1 MYLPLAEFAHNNW
14 PNETT
19 GESPFFVLYGF
30 NPHADWMDKPSP
42 IPQVALRIDQFKRA
56 RQRAQELMIKA
67 QRSWVKYKDTPKY
80 HEGDLVWLEG
90 RHLRTNQP
98 TAKLAPRRH
107 GPFPIVQ
114 VMSPVNYRL
123 KLPTQWS
130 IHNVFHID
138 LLTPYHET
146 DLHGSN
152 YSRPAPDLIDNEEEY
167 EVEKILDTQQFGR
180 GRKKQYLIKWKGY
193 PDSDNEW
200 VDKKNVHAPEA
211 IREFES
217 RNPAVRTHINR
228 GNVGE
233 YCIPPCPTKLSFT
246 HKLISFMSNVNDY
259 YLGSLERIFGPEL
272 EEGNLTYN
280 EARELCA
287 KKYIRPHITDENTLA
302 APLTKQE
309 MGAVLLQ
316 FPDLITTPMPARA
329 LSPMVRRVSDPDR
342 MGATPTHQS
351 DTQDA
356 DTDIWGAKD
365 GHEGEIPLPVPFR
378 DPVSNAQD
386 GTQSLLSVEGQALR
400 KSRRQKK
407 REVSSTGSTAPVSTP
422 ATQGPWSRDS
432 SRMSTQE
439 LYPDEHIFMHTT
451 KDTEDPQETP
461 YTTTRLTVPPG
472 FVRNDGIHYVPF
484 PITSLDSVTKQA
496 EYVQVVMHPNP
507 FVIGLRDDSEKVYT
521 TPLYAA
527 PIFHYDGKPMY
538 KAQDLECLKMEAEG
552 WEQMDRMLK
561 RLNDPSLVAE
571 VHRFH
576 IMTQEITRLE
586 EAIAE
591 GEDCW
596 GELAAM
602 HCKTIRRLEMA
613 DALNRIKDQDEGL
626 VDDVLRTAGESSQ
639 RGRCS

>member
-1 MYLPLAEFAHNNW
+1 
-14 PNETT
+14 
-19 GESPFFVLYGF
+19 
-30 NPHADWMDKPSP
+30 MDKPSP

-67 QRSWVKYKDTPKY
+67 QRSWVKHKDTPKY
-80 HEGDLVWLEG
+80 QEGDLVWLEG

-98 TAKLAPRRH
+98 TTKLAPRRH

-130 IHNVFHID
+130 IHDVFHID
-138 LLTPYHET
+138 LLTPYHKT

-152 YSRPAPDLIDNEEEY
+152 YSRPAPNLIDNEEEY
-167 EVEKILDTQQFGR
+167 KVEKILDTQQFGR

-200 VDKKNVHAPEA
+200 IDRKNVHAPEA
-211 IREFES
+211 IREFEN
-217 RNPAVRTHINR
+217 RNPATRMHINR
-228 GNVGE
+228 GSVGE
-233 YCIPPCPTKLSFT
+233 CYIPSHPIEPSSTQ
-246 HKLISFMSNVNDY
+246 KLISFMSDVNNY
-259 YLGSLERIFGPEL
+259 YLGSPERIFGPEL

-287 KKYIRPHITDENTLA
+287 KKYIRPHITDEDTLA
-302 APLTKQE
+302 APLTEQE
-309 MGAVLLQ
+309 MGAVLLR
-316 FPDLITTPMPARA
+316 FPDLVTTPMPPRA
-329 LSPMVRRVSDPDR
+329 LSPMVRRMSDPDG

-356 DTDIWGAKD
+356 DTNIWGAKD

-386 GTQSLLSVEGQALR
+386 SPQGLLPVEGRTIR
-400 KSRRQKK
+400 KSHRQKK
-407 REVSSTGSTAPVSTP
+407 REVSSTGITAPVSTP
-422 ATQGPWSRDS
+422 ATRGPWSRDS
-432 SRMSTQE
+432 SRISE
-439 LYPDEHIFMHTT
+439 LDLYPDEHLFIRTT

-461 YTTTRLTVPPG
+461 YAVTTSGYPLHKGSYVTTRLATPPG
-472 FVRNDGIHYVPF
+472 FVRNNGDHYMSF
-484 PITSLDSVTKQA
+484 PITSPDGVTKQA
-496 EYVQVVMHPNP
+496 EYMQVVMHPNP

-521 TPLYAA
+521 TTLYAA
-527 PIFHYDGKPMY
+527 PIFHYDGKPVY
-538 KAQDLECLKMEAEG
+538 KAQELEFLKAG
-552 WEQMDRMLK
+552 AADQEQTDRRIK
-561 RLNDPSLVAE
+561 RIGDPSLVVE
-571 VHRFH
+571 VHRFR

-591 GEDCW
+591 GEDRW

-602 HCKTIRRLEMA
+602 QCRTIRRLEMA
-613 DALNRIKDQDEGL
+613 DTLNRIKDQDDGL

-639 RGRCS
+639 RGRCG